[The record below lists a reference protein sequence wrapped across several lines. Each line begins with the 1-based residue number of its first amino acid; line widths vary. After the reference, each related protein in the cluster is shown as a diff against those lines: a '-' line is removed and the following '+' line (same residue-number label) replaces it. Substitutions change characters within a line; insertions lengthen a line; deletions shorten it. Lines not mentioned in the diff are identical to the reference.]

1 MQAWQGG
8 TVNSQPSPATGSVLP
23 PILQTAVRRLSV
35 FFKVAGICLLLL
47 LLHIPLALT
56 DHMLRERRGYQA
68 QATEEVAALWGRQQ
82 LVSGPILAVPY
93 AAKTWVTRSQ
103 VVAGKAVQVGDWELT
118 TATAY
123 FLPEALA
130 VDGQVDPEVRR
141 RGIYDVVVYGAKLH
155 LAGHFLPDFAAA
167 GIEAERID
175 WEQARVLFGVSD
187 LHGVRAV
194 GPVQLGAERSANFE
208 SVPDQLLPLAAKVA
222 GVKSSARL
230 EFTLEAQV
238 QGSGQLRFA
247 PLGRTT
253 AVKLQ
258 STWADPSFT
267 GAALPVTR
275 SVGPDGFTAAWQSAH
290 FSRGLAQ
297 SWTSQ
302 QLEGAE
308 ALKRMDAA
316 GFGVSFLD
324 PVNTYSMVERAQKYG
339 VLFFV
344 LAFAVFFLFEVTAR
358 LRIHPLQYAL
368 VGVALCLF
376 FLGFLALSEFWTPA
390 LAYGTAAGA
399 CTLMVSAYAWSFLR
413 TGRRTLVIAGGLAA
427 TYAYL
432 YFVLQSQDYA
442 LIAGTVALFAM
453 LALVMFCTRRIDW
466 YEVDLGKQG

>member
-1 MQAWQGG
+1 M
-8 TVNSQPSPATGSVLP
+8 
-23 PILQTAVRRLSV
+23 LQTAVRRLSV
-35 FFKVAGICLLLL
+35 PAKIAGICLLLL

-56 DHMLRERRGYQA
+56 NNVLRERRGFQA

-82 LVSGPILAVPY
+82 LVSGPVLAVPY
-93 AAKTWVTRSQ
+93 ACRTWVTRSQ
-103 VVAGKAVQVGDWELT
+103 MVGGKAVQVGDWEVS

-123 FLPEALA
+123 FLPEALT
-130 VDGQVDPEVRR
+130 VDGRVDPEVRQ
-141 RGIYDVVVYGAKLH
+141 RGIYEVVVYGAKLH
-155 LAGHFLPDFAAA
+155 LAGHFQPDFAAA
-167 GIEAERID
+167 GIVAERID
-175 WEQARVLFGVSD
+175 WDQARVQLGVSD
-187 LHGVRAV
+187 VHGVRAV
-194 GPVQLGAERSANFE
+194 GPVALGAERRASFE
-208 SVPDQLLPLAAKVA
+208 SAPDQLLPLAAKVT
-222 GVKSSARL
+222 GVKPAARL
-230 EFTLEAQV
+230 EFALDLHV

-258 STWADPSFT
+258 SNWADPSFT
-267 GAALPVTR
+267 GAALPATR
-275 SVGPDGFTAAWQSAH
+275 AVGPDGFTAEWQSAH

-297 SWTSQ
+297 SWSDQ
-302 QLEGAE
+302 QLADAE
-308 ALKRMDAA
+308 ALKRMSAA

-324 PVNTYSMVERAQKYG
+324 PVNAYSMVDRAQKYG

-368 VGVALCLF
+368 VGGALCLF
-376 FLGFLALSEFWTPA
+376 FLGFLALSEFWVPA
-390 LAYGTAAGA
+390 AAYGTAAGA
-399 CTLMVSAYAWSFLR
+399 CTLMVAGYAWTFLR

-442 LIAGTVALFAM
+442 LIAGTVALFVM
-453 LALVMFCTRRIDW
+453 LALVMLCTRRIDW

>member
-1 MQAWQGG
+1 M
-8 TVNSQPSPATGSVLP
+8 NSQPSPASSSALP
-23 PILQTAVRRLSV
+23 PLLQTAARRLSV
-35 FFKVAGICLLLL
+35 FVKVAGICLLLL

-56 DHMLRERRGYQA
+56 DHVLRERRGYQA
-68 QATEEVAALWGRQQ
+68 MATEEVAALWGRPQ
-82 LVSGPILAVPY
+82 LIAGPILAVPY
-93 AAKTWVTRSQ
+93 AARTWVTRSQ
-103 VVAGKAVQVGDWELT
+103 VVGGKAVQVGDWELT

-130 VDGQVDPEVRR
+130 MNGRVDPEMRQ

-155 LAGHFLPDFAAA
+155 LAGHFQPDLAAA
-167 GIEAERID
+167 GIAAERVD
-175 WEQARVLFGVSD
+175 WDQARVLVGVSD
-187 LHGVRAV
+187 LHGVRSV
-194 GPVQLGAERSANFE
+194 GPLQLGAERTAQFE
-208 SVPDQLLPLAAKVA
+208 AVPDQLLPLAAKVP
-222 GVKSSARL
+222 GVKAAARL
-230 EFTLEAQV
+230 EFALDLDV
-238 QGSGQLRFA
+238 QGSGNVKFA

-253 AVKLQ
+253 TVNLD
-258 STWADPSFT
+258 SGWADPSFT
-267 GAALPVTR
+267 GASLPATR
-275 SVGPDGFTAAWQSAH
+275 SVGPAGFSAAWQSAH

-297 SWTSQ
+297 CWTSQ

-308 ALKRMDAA
+308 ALRRMTAA

-324 PVNTYSMVERAQKYG
+324 PVNAYSMVERAQKYG

-376 FLGFLALSEFWTPA
+376 FLGFLALSEFWAPPA
-390 LAYGTAAGA
+390 AYGTAAGA
-399 CTLMVSAYAWSFLR
+399 CTLMVAAYAWSFLR
-413 TGRRTLVIAGGLAA
+413 TGWRTLTIAGGLAA

-453 LALVMFCTRRIDW
+453 LALVMFCTRRVDW
-466 YEVDLGKQG
+466 YEIDLGKRG

>member
-1 MQAWQGG
+1 MPAWQAG
-8 TVNSQPSPATGSVLP
+8 TVNSQPVPVSNSGLP
-23 PILQTAVRRLSV
+23 PIIQTAARRLSV

-56 DHMLRERRGYQA
+56 DHVLRERRGYQA

-82 LVSGPILAVPY
+82 LVTGPILAVPY
-93 AAKTWVTRSQ
+93 TCRTWVTRSQ
-103 VVAGKAVQVGDWELT
+103 MVGGKAVQVGDWEMT

-123 FLPEALA
+123 FLPEALD
-130 VDGQVDPEVRR
+130 VEGRVDPEVRQ
-141 RGIYDVVVYGAKLH
+141 RGIYDVVVYSAKLGF
-155 LAGHFLPDFAAA
+155 AGHFQPDFAAA
-167 GIEAERID
+167 GIAAERID
-175 WEQARVLFGVSD
+175 WEQARVLVGVSD
-187 LHGVRAV
+187 LQGVRAV
-194 GPVQLGAERSANFE
+194 GPVQLGAERSAIVE
-208 SVPDQLLPLAAKVA
+208 SEPDQLLPLSAKVA
-222 GVKSSARL
+222 GVKTAARL
-230 EFTLEAQV
+230 EFALTSQV
-238 QGSGQLRFA
+238 QGSGKLRFA

-253 AVKLQ
+253 TVKLQ

-267 GAALPVTR
+267 GAALPSTR
-275 SVGPDGFTAAWQSAH
+275 SVGPEGFTATWQSAH

-297 SWTSQ
+297 SWTDR
-302 QLEGAE
+302 QLEGPE
-308 ALKRMDAA
+308 ALKRMNAA

-324 PVNTYSMVERAQKYG
+324 PVNAYSMVERAQKYG

-358 LRIHPLQYAL
+358 LRIHPLQYAI

-376 FLGFLALSEFWTPA
+376 FLGFLALSEFWSPA
-390 LAYGTAAGA
+390 LAYGTAAAA

-427 TYAYL
+427 TYGYL

-453 LALVMFCTRRIDW
+453 LALVMFFTRRIDW